1 MSYVDGRMPIRPPR
15 RHRPAAEERTRQMSA
30 GPPRR
35 LAIDPDDYH
44 AEHVGRTADG
54 RQFFLTTPFE
64 PGGQEGEGGQEFV
77 ALFLFDADGRFLEA
91 RIDAFGPRAG
101 MDRAARRAVYDARLA
116 ELGEVTF
123 TRIEV
128 EPFATERFG
137 TTFGLVPRSPED
149 DEAWWVTLE
158 PGDYMAFTEP
168 WDSGE
173 YDT

>member
-1 MSYVDGRMPIRPPR
+1 MD
-15 RHRPAAEERTRQMSA
+15 A
-30 GPPRR
+30 GPPSRI
-35 LAIDPDDYH
+35 AIDHDDYH

-64 PGGQEGEGGQEFV
+64 PAGADGTGGQEFI
-77 ALFLFDADGRFLEA
+77 ALYLFDEHGALLEA
-91 RIDAFGPRAG
+91 RIDAFGPRAEV
-101 MDRAARRAVYDARLA
+101 DDAAWRAAREARLR

-128 EPFATERFG
+128 APFAVDRFG
-137 TTFGLVPRSPED
+137 TTFGLILNPPED
-149 DEAWWVTLE
+149 DDDGWYVTVE

-168 WDSGE
+168 WDSGD

>member
-1 MSYVDGRMPIRPPR
+1 MR
-15 RHRPAAEERTRQMSA
+15 A
-30 GPPRR
+30 GPPRC
-35 LAIDPDDYH
+35 LAIDHDDYH
-44 AEHVGRTADG
+44 AEYVGRTADG

-64 PGGQEGEGGQEFV
+64 PAIRGDDDGQEFV
-77 ALFLFDADGRFLEA
+77 ALYLFDSEGRFLEA
-91 RIDAFGPRAG
+91 RIDAFGPRAR
-101 MDRAARRAVYDARLA
+101 MDRMARRAACDARLK

-128 EPFATERFG
+128 EPFAIDRFG
-137 TTFGLVPRSPED
+137 TTFGLILREPED
-149 DEAWWVTLE
+149 DDDTWWVTVE